1 MNTMWFL
8 FRSKA
13 HLTRRGTR
21 GFAVA
26 EQAGPVSP
34 ALGRLRALIFTSIGH
49 FTNDGAT
56 SFLPVMVDI
65 LSSLRGATPSEVL
78 VLLSLFY
85 FTSAIASIFVGMRGD
100 ASGTPGAL
108 MAVGIGCLG
117 IGLAGFGATLAYSS
131 ASDLFAWALACDVV
145 MGIGSSFYHPLGG
158 SILQTAFG
166 HRATGRALGLNGSM
180 GSAGRALYPSLFFLL
195 AAGLS
200 DPGSLWFLGAME
212 ISFALLIWTG
222 LRKAEPPGGNGGAR
236 PSLKESLSRPMVMLL
251 VVAFVMEA
259 AFFGVTSY
267 TPIFLTTQRGY
278 GVGTL
283 LGAAI
288 TALYVTAIPGQP
300 FFGFLADRLDRRLVV
315 AISGIGAG
323 ASVIGFITASGILS
337 IALLALFGF
346 FAFTAFPVL
355 LSLASNYAP
364 EGSRALGNSL
374 IWGLGVTAGNSL
386 GPVIVYAMVQ
396 GDYSRLGASFEVMA
410 AMAIASGVAALLIP
424 KRRA

>member
-1 MNTMWFL
+1 
-8 FRSKA
+8 
-13 HLTRRGTR
+13 
-21 GFAVA
+21 
-26 EQAGPVSP
+26 
-34 ALGRLRALIFTSIGH
+34 
-49 FTNDGAT
+49 
-56 SFLPVMVDI
+56 
-65 LSSLRGATPSEVL
+65 
-78 VLLSLFY
+78 
-85 FTSAIASIFVGMRGD
+85 
-100 ASGTPGAL
+100 

-117 IGLAGFGATLAYSS
+117 IGLVGFGITLAWAS
-131 ASDLFAWALACDVV
+131 AGGLFTWALACDVV
-145 MGIGSSFYHPLGG
+145 MGVGSSFYHPLGG

-166 HRATGRALGLNGSM
+166 KRATGRALGVNGSM
-180 GSAGRALYPSLFFLL
+180 GSAGRSLYPSLFFLL

-200 DPGSLWFLGAME
+200 YPGSLWFLGAME
-212 ISFALLIWTG
+212 VCFALLIWSG
-222 LRKAEPPGGNGGAR
+222 LRNAESLKGNGGAR
-236 PSLKESLSRPMVMLL
+236 PSLRESLSRPMLMLL
-251 VVAFVMEA
+251 VVTFVMEA

-315 AISGIGAG
+315 AISAIGAG
-323 ASVIGFITASGILS
+323 VSVIGFIATTGLLS

-346 FAFTAFPVL
+346 FAFTGFPVL

-386 GPVIVYAMVQ
+386 GPIIVYAMVQ
-396 GDYSRLGASFEVMA
+396 GDYSRLGGSFEVMA

-424 KRRA
+424 KRHA